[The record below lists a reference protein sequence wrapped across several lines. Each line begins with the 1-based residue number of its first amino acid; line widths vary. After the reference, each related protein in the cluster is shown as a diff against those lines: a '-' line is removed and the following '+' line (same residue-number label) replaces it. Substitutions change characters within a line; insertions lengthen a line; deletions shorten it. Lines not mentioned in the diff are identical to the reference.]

1 MPRLVLLVLLS
12 ALFSLQ
18 LSAQT
23 DSSESKLLSGVILDD
38 SLGHVIPFAHLWNER
53 TRMGGISDDSGI
65 FHISIRKLDTIYFS
79 ALGYQNKKIVIPDS
93 SGDLLLEIRLQPK
106 KYEINEVVVR
116 RFGTYESFKQ
126 QVLNY
131 RVPETETTRL
141 RAHLA
146 VAATNAAIESDQERI
161 NRQKMSTGGFG
172 VTSSMGAGIN
182 REKQRMEHL
191 ARLKKRTQI
200 INQKFNREMV
210 GEITKLEGE
219 ALTHFMAFCN
229 FSEEYLY
236 KADLYSII
244 ETIHK
249 KYSAYLPVADTVPQ
263 VN

>member
-1 MPRLVLLVLLS
+1 MHRLVLPVLLT
-12 ALFSLQ
+12 ALFSQ
-18 LSAQT
+18 LLNAQT
-23 DSSESKLLSGVILDD
+23 NSSDSRILSGVILDD

-53 TRMGGISDDSGI
+53 TRMGGISNDSGL
-65 FHISIRKLDTIYFS
+65 FHIAISKQDTLYFS
-79 ALGYQNKKIVIPDS
+79 ALGYQNKKIVVPDS
-93 SGDLLLEIRLQPK
+93 SGDIRMEIRLQPK

-131 RVPETETTRL
+131 RVPETEATRL
-141 RAHLA
+141 RAHLG
-146 VAATNAAIESDQERI
+146 VAATNAAIEADQERI
-161 NRQKMSTGGFG
+161 SRQKMSTGGFG

-182 REKQRMEHL
+182 REKQRLEHL
-191 ARLKKRTQI
+191 ARLKRRTQI

-219 ALTHFMAFCN
+219 ALTLFMAFCN

-244 ETIHK
+244 ESIHK
-249 KYSAYLPVADTVPQ
+249 KHSAYLPVSDTVPH